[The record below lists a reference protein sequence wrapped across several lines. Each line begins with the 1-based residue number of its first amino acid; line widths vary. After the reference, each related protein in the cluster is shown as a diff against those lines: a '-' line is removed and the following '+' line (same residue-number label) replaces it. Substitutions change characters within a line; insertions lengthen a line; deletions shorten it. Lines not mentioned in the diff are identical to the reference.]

1 MKALKDKI
9 FLKTMLTIAIPVAIQ
24 NLISSSLNMVDTLMI
39 SNLGSASI
47 AGVGLANQVFFLYI
61 LLTFGINSGGAI
73 FIAQYWG
80 KEDIKNVNKSLGF
93 AIMTSFILG
102 LIFTSV
108 ALLFPKQIL
117 ELFTKEIDVINSG
130 VQYLRIVSL
139 SYIMTAISF
148 SYSIALRTTGKPHV
162 PLIVSIISLG
172 TNTLLNYILIFGK
185 FGAPVLGVK
194 GAAIATVIARAIEFT
209 LLLHAVYRG
218 NEHLNASAKELFGWD
233 KEFIKKYISITYPV
247 ILTEGFWALGQVM
260 YTIAYAKLGKS
271 ATASV
276 QLTNTIQNMFFVVVK
291 GLASACSIMVG
302 GKIGAGEFDEAY
314 DYAKSFIILST
325 VSGVILGLGLTLSAD
340 LILNLF
346 SSLEPEVYDL
356 ARSIII
362 IMGLT
367 FVIRVYNNISIVG
380 VLRSGGNT
388 KVAMKI
394 DLSTVWLIGV
404 PLAFIGSMVL
414 KLPVY
419 YLFLLITVEE
429 LVKAILGFP
438 IIKSKKWI
446 QDIT

>member
-1 MKALKDKI
+1 MKTLKDKI

-80 KEDIKNVNKSLGF
+80 KEDIKNLNKSLGF

-117 ELFTKEIDVINSG
+117 ELFTKETDVINSG

-194 GAAIATVIARAIEFT
+194 GAAIATVIARVIEFT

-218 NEHLNASAKELFGWD
+218 NEYLNASAKELFGWN
-233 KEFIKKYISITYPV
+233 KEFIKKYVSITYPV

-271 ATASV
+271 ATASI
-276 QLTNTIQNMFFVVVK
+276 QLTNTIQNLFFVVVK

-302 GKIGAGEFDEAY
+302 GKIGAEEYDEAY

-325 VSGVILGLGLTLSAD
+325 VSGLILGLSLTLSSD
-340 LILNLF
+340 LILKLF
-346 SSLEPEVYDL
+346 NNLEPAVYSS

-404 PLAFIGSMVL
+404 PLAFIGALIL
-414 KLPVY
+414 KLPVQ
-419 YLFLLITVEE
+419 YLFLLITTEE
-429 LVKAILGFP
+429 VVKAILGVP

-446 QDIT
+446 QNIT

>member
-1 MKALKDKI
+1 MKALKDKV
-9 FLKTMLTIAIPVAIQ
+9 FLKTMLTIALPVAIQ
-24 NLISSSLNMVDTLMI
+24 NLVSSSLNMVDTLMI

-80 KEDIKNVNKSLGF
+80 KEDIKNLNKSLGF

-117 ELFTKEIDVINSG
+117 ELFTKETDVINSG

-194 GAAIATVIARAIEFT
+194 GAAIATVIARVIEFT

-218 NEHLNASAKELFGWD
+218 NEYLNASAKELFGWN
-233 KEFIKKYISITYPV
+233 KEFIKKYVSITYPV

-302 GKIGAGEFDEAY
+302 GKIGAGEYDEAY

-446 QDIT
+446 QNIT

>member
-1 MKALKDKI
+1 MKALKDKV
-9 FLKTMLTIAIPVAIQ
+9 FLKTMLTIALPVAIQ
-24 NLISSSLNMVDTLMI
+24 NLVSSSLNMVDTLMI

-80 KEDIKNVNKSLGF
+80 KEDIKNLNKSLGF

-117 ELFTKEIDVINSG
+117 ELFTKETDVINSG

-194 GAAIATVIARAIEFT
+194 GAAIATVIARVIEFT

-218 NEHLNASAKELFGWD
+218 NEYLNASAKELFGWN
-233 KEFIKKYISITYPV
+233 KVFIKKYISITYPV

-302 GKIGAGEFDEAY
+302 GKIGAGEYDEAY

-325 VSGVILGLGLTLSAD
+325 VSGVILGLSLTLSSD
-340 LILNLF
+340 LILKLF
-346 SSLEPEVYDL
+346 NNLEPAVYSS

-404 PLAFIGSMVL
+404 PLAFIGALIL
-414 KLPVY
+414 KLPVQ
-419 YLFLLITVEE
+419 YLFLLITTEE
-429 LVKAILGFP
+429 VVKAILGVP

-446 QDIT
+446 QNIT

>member
-1 MKALKDKI
+1 MKALKDKY

-39 SNLGSASI
+39 TNLGSASI

-80 KEDIKNVNKSLGF
+80 KEDIKNVNKSIGF

-102 LIFTSV
+102 LIFTLV
-108 ALLFPKQIL
+108 ALIL
-117 ELFTKEIDVINSG
+117 PRQVLSIFTDDLDVINAG
-130 VQYLRIVSL
+130 VSYLRIVSL

-148 SYSIALRTTGKPHV
+148 SYSIALRTTGKPNV
-162 PLIVSIISLG
+162 PLVVSIISLS
-172 TNTLLNYILIFGK
+172 TNTILNYILIFGK
-185 FGAPVLGVK
+185 LGTPALGLK
-194 GAAIATVIARAIEFT
+194 GAAIATVIARTLEFG
-209 LLLHAVYRG
+209 LLLYAVYKG
-218 NEHLNASAKELFGWD
+218 NSFLNAKPSELFGWE
-233 KEFIKKYISITYPV
+233 KEFIKKYVKITYPV

-260 YTIAYAKLGKS
+260 YTIAYANLGK
-271 ATASV
+271 TAMASI

-302 GKIGAGEFDEAY
+302 AKIGSEEFDKAY
-314 DYAKSFIILST
+314 DYAISFITLSSI
-325 VSGVILGLGLTLSAD
+325 SGIILGLTLSLSSD
-340 LILNLF
+340 LILKLF
-346 SSLEPEVYDL
+346 RNLEPDVYNT
-356 ARSIII
+356 AKSILIF
-362 IMGLT
+362 MGLT

-394 DLSTVWLIGV
+394 DLSSVWLIGV
-404 PLAFIGSMVL
+404 PLAFIGSMIFEM
-414 KLPVY
+414 PVE
-419 YLFLLITVEE
+419 YLFLLITTEE

-446 QDIT
+446 QNIT

>member
-1 MKALKDKI
+1 MKTLKDKI

-80 KEDIKNVNKSLGF
+80 KEDIKNLNKSLGF

-117 ELFTKEIDVINSG
+117 ELFTKETDVINSG

-194 GAAIATVIARAIEFT
+194 GAAIATVIARVIEFT

-218 NEHLNASAKELFGWD
+218 NEYLNASAKELFGWN
-233 KEFIKKYISITYPV
+233 KEFIKKYVSITYPV

-302 GKIGAGEFDEAY
+302 GKIGAGEYDEAY

-356 ARSIII
+356 ARSMII

>member
-1 MKALKDKI
+1 MKALKDKV
-9 FLKTMLTIAIPVAIQ
+9 FLKTMLTLALPVAIQ
-24 NLISSSLNMVDTLMI
+24 NLVSSLLNMVDTLMI

-80 KEDIKNVNKSLGF
+80 KEDIKNLNKSLGF

-117 ELFTKEIDVINSG
+117 ELFTKETDVINSG

-194 GAAIATVIARAIEFT
+194 GAAIATVIARVIEFT

-218 NEHLNASAKELFGWD
+218 NEYLNASAKELFGWN
-233 KEFIKKYISITYPV
+233 KEFIKKYVSITYPV

-302 GKIGAGEFDEAY
+302 GKIGAGEYDEAY

-325 VSGVILGLGLTLSAD
+325 VSGVILGLSLTLSSD
-340 LILNLF
+340 LILKLF
-346 SSLEPEVYDL
+346 NNLEPAVYSS

-404 PLAFIGSMVL
+404 PLAFIGALIL
-414 KLPVY
+414 KLPVQ
-419 YLFLLITVEE
+419 YLFLLITTEE
-429 LVKAILGFP
+429 VVKAILGVP

-446 QDIT
+446 QNIT